1 MIDVWWFVNE
11 YAAAVAY
18 AAREP
23 LSFEDVLVAPPHAGE
38 VRVKITHSSICQS
51 DLYYLL
57 GKVGSS
63 SVHLIIKRGDP
74 VRNQVRD
81 VVVCYKNL

>member
-1 MIDVWWFVNE
+1 VIDDWWFVNE

-18 AAREP
+18 AAKEP

-38 VRVKITHSSICQS
+38 VRVKIINSSICQS

-63 SVHLIIKRGDP
+63 PVHLIIKRGT
-74 VRNQVRD
+74 
-81 VVVCYKNL
+81 L